1 MQDID
6 FDDFEEVFKAQTQT
20 GPVTQVD
27 GKTKV
32 AVKRET
38 SSLLDSNR
46 LQNISIVRRK
56 IELTNA
62 QIVEAIKKWV
72 QETVLSLYKRTL
84 LFYALK
90 TEETKTAGSSL
101 KHVRNL
107 SCKGGSGIFRGGG
120 GGHKRLHAHDGRIA
134 QSPLRPGSRAHLSA
148 MEAWGF

>member
-6 FDDFEEVFKAQTQT
+6 FDDFEEVFKAQTQDRT
-20 GPVTQVD
+20 RTQVD

-107 SCKGGSGIFRGGG
+107 SCKGGSGFCFG